1 MFADAFAAERLRLSR
16 ARGVLFWGFLF
27 VPLFSLVA
35 SVINGLFMRA
45 MFRQA
50 GARAADLAQAPVDLA
65 HQAVEA
71 VNGANFFL
79 VQLFFMIAASAIL
92 AGDYR
97 WETWRLL
104 TPRNTRA
111 NLILAKLA
119 TFGAASVIGLLLL
132 AVSGI
137 LAGLIGAALTGGTV
151 TFAHEGALPVARL
164 FIGTF
169 AVSWLELMA
178 LAGVAACLAVL
189 TRAGLAA
196 LLIPIALWIVQA
208 FLISQLRGGWP
219 DPDDPPLAALAA
231 LPALCTDVLRA
242 AGASALDPL
251 ASPQPG
257 ALAALACLLA
267 WVAGLTAAAVALF
280 QRQDLTRE

>member
-1 MFADAFAAERLRLSR
+1 MFADAFAAERLRLLR

-27 VPLFSLVA
+27 VPLFGVVA
-35 SVINGLFMRA
+35 GLINGLFMRA
-45 MFRQA
+45 MLSQA
-50 GARAADLAQAPVDLA
+50 GGVAREPVDLA
-65 HQAVEA
+65 QQAIDA

-79 VQLFFMIAASAIL
+79 VQLFFMIAAASIL

-119 TFGAASVIGLLLL
+119 AFGAAAAVGLLLL
-132 AVSGI
+132 ALGGV
-137 LAGLIGAALTGGTV
+137 LAGLIGAALTGAPMA
-151 TFAHEGALPVARL
+151 FARDGALPFLQQLAGGL
-164 FIGTF
+164 
-169 AVSWLELMA
+169 AVSWLEMMA

-196 LLIPIALWIVQA
+196 MLVPIAVWILQA
-208 FLISQLRGGWP
+208 FVVSQARARFA
-219 DPDDPPLAALAA
+219 DPNDPPLAWLAA
-231 LPALCTDVLRA
+231 LPALCADTLRA
-242 AGASALDPL
+242 AVTSVADPL
-251 ASPQPG
+251 PAPPQG
-257 ALAALACLLA
+257 ALAALLFLIL
-267 WVAGLTAAAVALF
+267 WVAGLAALAVVLF